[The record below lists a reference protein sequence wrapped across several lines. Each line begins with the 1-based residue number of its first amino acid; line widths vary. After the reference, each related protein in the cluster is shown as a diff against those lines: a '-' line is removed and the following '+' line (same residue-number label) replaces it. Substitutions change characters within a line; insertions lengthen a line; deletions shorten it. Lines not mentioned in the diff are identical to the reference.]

1 MKPQVSP
8 RLQPPAALKGWL
20 LDRGSLTQRLQ
31 RHSGGD
37 FAVTVL
43 RQQWKRPR
51 LDEAQ
56 ALGMPPAQYALVRE
70 VILHGRGEPWVYAR
84 SVLPLP
90 VLAGPL
96 RFLRQL
102 DNRPLGALLFGN
114 PAIRRGPVV
123 LQRWPQALL
132 PPAVRQQGAGPLWG
146 RYSVFRYG
154 ASGILV
160 SEVFL
165 PGLAYNAAH
174 EPSPD

>member
-1 MKPQVSP
+1 MRPQCSP
-8 RLQPPAALKGWL
+8 RLVPPPALRSWL
-20 LDRGSLTQRLQ
+20 LDRGSLTRRLQ
-31 RHSGGD
+31 RESGGN

-43 RQQWKRPR
+43 NQRWCRPR

-56 ALGMPPAQYALVRE
+56 ALGIPPHRYALVRE

-84 SVLPLP
+84 SVLPLS
-90 VLAGPL
+90 VLEGPL
-96 RFLRQL
+96 RFLRKL

-132 PPAVRQQGAGPLWG
+132 PVPLQQAGAAALWG
-146 RYSVFRYG
+146 RYSVFRHG
-154 ASGILV
+154 AGGILV

-165 PGLAYNAAH
+165 PRLAYNAAH
-174 EPSPD
+174 EPIPE

>member
-1 MKPQVSP
+1 MKPQASA
-8 RLQPPAALKGWL
+8 RLQPPAALKDWL
-20 LDRGSLTQRLQ
+20 LDRGSLTRRLQ

-43 RQQWKRPR
+43 SQRWVRPR

-56 ALGMPPAQYALVRE
+56 ALAIPPHQYALVRE
-70 VILHGRGEPWVYAR
+70 VILHGRGQPWVYAR
-84 SVLPLP
+84 SVLPLA

-96 RFLRQL
+96 RFLRRL

-132 PPAVRQQGAGPLWG
+132 PADLQRTDTATLWG
-146 RYSVFRYG
+146 RYSVFSRD
-154 ASGILV
+154 AQGILV

-165 PGLAYNAAH
+165 PALADSVMLAH
-174 EPSPD
+174 

>member
-1 MKPQVSP
+1 MKPRVSP
-8 RLQPPAALKGWL
+8 RLCPPPALRDWL
-20 LDRGSLTQRLQ
+20 LDRSSLTRRLQ

-43 RQQWKRPR
+43 SQRWARPR

-56 ALGMPPAQYALVRE
+56 ALGIPPQQYALLRE
-70 VILHGRGEPWVYAR
+70 VILHGRGQPWVYAR
-84 SVLPLP
+84 SVLPLA
-90 VLAGPL
+90 VLDGSL
-96 RFLRQL
+96 RFLRRL

-132 PPAVRQQGAGPLWG
+132 PPGQQQAGAAPLWG
-146 RYSVFRYG
+146 RYSVFSLD
-154 ASGILV
+154 AHGILV

-165 PGLAYNAAH
+165 PALAD
-174 EPSPD
+174 SVMLVR